1 MVGMVE
7 LAAGMQDLPKM
18 LDWRLLLQRDV
29 LQPDLGAAF

>member
-18 LDWRLLLQRDV
+18 LDWRLQPQRDV